1 MLRISPEE
9 LSEHLNGRH
18 RLHEH
23 LRRRLHG
30 WRTHLQQGRKH
41 TFLQTLGEPQR
52 HGWRQTHLI
61 YLFRSANFLWNLH
74 EDFGNIIY
82 ILLILQ
88 EPKWRRW
95 TVVWVKALSISRSE
109 TIFAMVVERPV
120 GVEEGF
126 RLTALKNFSIVFERI
141 FMKEEKLWNQK
152 LKTILS
158 QLPLHCTYVILGGS
172 TFFKVGK

>member
-95 TVVWVKALSISRSE
+95 TVVWVKDLSPGQRPSLLCWWRGQLGSRRGSNS
-109 TIFAMVVERPV
+109 
-120 GVEEGF
+120 
-126 RLTALKNFSIVFERI
+126 LTWSA
-141 FMKEEKLWNQK
+141 
-152 LKTILS
+152 
-158 QLPLHCTYVILGGS
+158 GGWMS
-172 TFFKVGK
+172 TWRMTCFGWWSTSVTG